1 MTYTELAEE
10 LNRILESRRAIS
22 TSGSGMIPKRG
33 QEEEHERLT
42 KEAEKIRRKMRL
54 IRCGTEQQE

>member
-10 LNRILESRRAIS
+10 LNRTLERRRPIS

-54 IRCGTEQQE
+54 IRYGTEQQE